1 MSGAAPYGFK
11 LEPTTIQGIRT
22 KMMIPDPD
30 TANIARLM
38 FEMYAE
44 PSTSFGDIARY
55 FAQEGILVYDKE
67 LRRGFISQMLRN
79 PIYAQADLE
88 LYEFF
93 KGQGAVVVNEAA
105 DFAGTNGCYL
115 YQGRDVQERKNKD
128 LKNQILVLAPSEGI
142 VPADTWLRCRKKLMA
157 NITFQGG
164 RKPKNTWLAG
174 KMKCGHCGRALKS
187 LGNRAGTHYLYCT
200 KRADNMSCEG
210 CGTLRTAEFEQF
222 VYEAMVHKLSEFQ
235 TLTAKAETVNP
246 KLTALN
252 VELAQV
258 EDEIEKLLNTLT
270 GASAVLMSYANGKI
284 EELDTRRQG
293 LIKEI
298 AALNAESVSPQ
309 KIEYLSS
316 HLGNWDNI
324 DFDDR
329 RQVADIILSQVQ
341 ATADRVSFE
350 WKI

>member
-1 MSGAAPYGFK
+1 MWCIRAVYTCVLTGEK
-11 LEPTTIQGIRT
+11 LHFVSAKI
-22 KMMIPDPD
+22 
-30 TANIARLM
+30 
-38 FEMYAE
+38 
-44 PSTSFGDIARY
+44 DI
-55 FAQEGILVYDKE
+55 F
-67 LRRGFISQMLRN
+67 
-79 PIYAQADLE
+79 
-88 LYEFF
+88 
-93 KGQGAVVVNEAA
+93 
-105 DFAGTNGCYL
+105 T
-115 YQGRDVQERKNKD
+115 
-128 LKNQILVLAPSEGI
+128 LA
-142 VPADTWLRCRKKLMA
+142 L
-157 NITFQGG
+157 
-164 RKPKNTWLAG
+164 
-174 KMKCGHCGRALKS
+174 
-187 LGNRAGTHYLYCT
+187 T

-235 TLTAKAETVNP
+235 TLTAQTETVNP
-246 KLTALN
+246 RLTALN

-284 EELDTRRQG
+284 EELDARRQG

-298 AALNAESVSPQ
+298 AALNAENVSPQ

-329 RQVADIILSQVQ
+329 RQVADIILSQVH

>member
-1 MSGAAPYGFK
+1 M
-11 LEPTTIQGIRT
+11 
-22 KMMIPDPD
+22 
-30 TANIARLM
+30 
-38 FEMYAE
+38 
-44 PSTSFGDIARY
+44 
-55 FAQEGILVYDKE
+55 
-67 LRRGFISQMLRN
+67 
-79 PIYAQADLE
+79 
-88 LYEFF
+88 
-93 KGQGAVVVNEAA
+93 
-105 DFAGTNGCYL
+105 
-115 YQGRDVQERKNKD
+115 KNKE

-164 RKPKNTWLAG
+164 RKPKNTWLAR

-187 LGNRAGTHYLYCT
+187 MGNQAGTQYLRCS
-200 KRADNMSCEG
+200 KRTDNMSCEG
-210 CGTLRTAEFEQF
+210 CGTLRMAEFEQF

-246 KLTALN
+246 RLTALN

-270 GASAVLMSYANGKI
+270 GASAFLMSYANGKI

-329 RQVADIILSQVQ
+329 RRWPTSFSPRSKPPPSAFLLSGKSDFLPQRLIQLCGYHCQ
-341 ATADRVSFE
+341 AMFGLIDVLQSAGRLNHSAARAPYRG
-350 WKI
+350 

>member
-1 MSGAAPYGFK
+1 M
-11 LEPTTIQGIRT
+11 
-22 KMMIPDPD
+22 
-30 TANIARLM
+30 
-38 FEMYAE
+38 
-44 PSTSFGDIARY
+44 
-55 FAQEGILVYDKE
+55 
-67 LRRGFISQMLRN
+67 
-79 PIYAQADLE
+79 
-88 LYEFF
+88 
-93 KGQGAVVVNEAA
+93 VNEAA

-187 LGNRAGTHYLYCT
+187 MGNRRGTQYLYCT

-222 VYEAMVHKLSEFQ
+222 VYEAMVQKLSEFQ

-270 GASAVLMSYANGKI
+270 GASAVLMSYANGRI
-284 EELDTRRQG
+284 EELDANRQR

-298 AALNAESVSPQ
+298 AALNAETVSPQ
-309 KIEYLSS
+309 KIEFLSA

-324 DFDDR
+324 DFEDR
-329 RQVADIILSQVQ
+329 RQVADIILSQVH
-341 ATADRVSFE
+341 ATGERVSFE

>member
-1 MSGAAPYGFK
+1 
-11 LEPTTIQGIRT
+11 
-22 KMMIPDPD
+22 
-30 TANIARLM
+30 
-38 FEMYAE
+38 
-44 PSTSFGDIARY
+44 
-55 FAQEGILVYDKE
+55 
-67 LRRGFISQMLRN
+67 
-79 PIYAQADLE
+79 
-88 LYEFF
+88 
-93 KGQGAVVVNEAA
+93 
-105 DFAGTNGCYL
+105 
-115 YQGRDVQERKNKD
+115 
-128 LKNQILVLAPSEGI
+128 
-142 VPADTWLRCRKKLMA
+142 
-157 NITFQGG
+157 
-164 RKPKNTWLAG
+164 
-174 KMKCGHCGRALKS
+174 
-187 LGNRAGTHYLYCT
+187 GNRAGTQYLYCT

-246 KLTALN
+246 RLTALN

-298 AALNAESVSPQ
+298 AALNAENVSPQ

-341 ATADRVSFE
+341 ATAERVSFE